1 MSSALFLFL
10 LLLLFS
16 NTVLSDPA
24 SLSFKDCFDSSRGN
38 ASQKVTISK
47 VYGQVFKTFEDE
59 SYLNLTMIGSTPQ
72 EILDTSDE
80 GGNLATLF
88 TTTTVL
94 TLGAWSNSSRF
105 CSTLRPPSPL
115 PSPNNLT
122 QLYCPVPAGPFAFS
136 STIPWGSARALT
148 TLNTRLSAVDPFSQ
162 QLICLD
168 VETTP
173 LDPAGEELYG
183 KAVAIFWGSVGL
195 AIAYW
200 MVVGIAR
207 IVSAWNRGITRP
219 DKGLWERA
227 QSAGY
232 ILASAISGERFAITP
247 ALLRFCTPSM
257 RDIMFHTQWCAALSM
272 VAVQWPSFV
281 YPLLTQTAWATLTYN
296 VTLTQGV
303 PHRWNPL
310 STSVYNPPSNFAD
323 QLSDPQSP
331 LFIDRK
337 TPNLLF
343 TLPDNAT
350 TGITSFA
357 YTVGVRPE
365 DLFSI
370 CLILF
375 LSILAAITVLSL
387 VIWFIDYMVCLG
399 SGIISKSHQGNA
411 MKLPGTRS
419 PGFTS
424 RDMLDTVPNPNA
436 EESKSLNGRDLP
448 GIIRPPSRF
457 TLTAATT
464 ASGPTPRKWWKVRA
478 DLNGFHASVLHGNLV
493 RILVLF
499 HLPVTIFSV
508 YEMTLPRATPNA
520 SLTGIV
526 LAALSFAVFSVLVPL
541 ILVIRV
547 RLTTTNK
554 LYAETRTLLSLG
566 PLYNHYG
573 HGSQMFASMFFATN
587 IVFGVIIGAGQKSG
601 TAQAIVILV
610 IEVASAL
617 FTSIWLPWG
626 TGASMGL
633 ISFLFCVARIV
644 IAVLLVILTPVISI
658 GSGPGG
664 WVAYGILIILALI
677 YLALALMLVVKL
689 MEAAVRIVGGINFDR
704 SRHVVDGGLFGACGL
719 LGCCGSRRHYRSRR
733 NDKYKQKAS
742 TTGGRSQRDSD
753 ISSYAAPTRLAAMN
767 TGDSRKGS
775 LNSGPPPSVLK
786 PEHALRPYKEESD
799 DEPGFIMGAWQPFQ
813 SQQSGYIPVKET
825 APPAKASGFSRVG
838 GGRAHIDSPY
848 AITGG
853 GANQSNPT
861 FPSMERPSPIRATA
875 PENHSASTL
884 PRPAAF
890 DDESPP
896 PSVSSASA
904 FRQQPNQDS
913 LPPGAMAPFHV
924 RTKSQTAII
933 EDPGMLIGMRRHNEP
948 STNTAVGPP
957 GGSRPPSRS
966 TRLDSAPPPT
976 SYRHSAAASEDSRS
990 SVDQPRKKPWYKLR
1004 RNRPHSS
1011 EGYNSRSQDEEN
1023 VLSELLDIPPPSTT
1037 TPGKSF
1043 VVIRK
1048 NQPSPGRPPQ
1058 APGAGGG
1065 SGSRSTGEPSPVGT
1079 PTPNTT
1085 SFAKE

>member
-1 MSSALFLFL
+1 MSYALPVFLLFL
-10 LLLLFS
+10 LFINPVHS
-16 NTVLSDPA
+16 GSAT
-24 SLSFKDCFDSSRGN
+24 LSFNDCFDSRRGN
-38 ASQKVTISK
+38 LSQKLTVSK
-47 VYGQVFKTFEDE
+47 VYGQVFETVEDV
-59 SYLNLTMIGSTPQ
+59 SYLNLTVIGITPQ
-72 EILDTSDE
+72 EILDTRSDG

-115 PSPNNLT
+115 PSPNNQT
-122 QLYCPVPAGPFAFS
+122 QLYCPIPAGPFAFS
-136 STIPWGSARALT
+136 SFIPWGQDRALT
-148 TLNTRLSAVDPFSQ
+148 TLTTRLSVVDPFSQ
-162 QLICLD
+162 QLVCLD

-173 LDPAGEELYG
+173 LDPNGDESYG
-183 KAVAIFWGSVGL
+183 DAVFIFWGSVAL
-195 AIAYW
+195 AIGYW
-200 MVVGIAR
+200 IVVGIAR

-232 ILASAISGERFAITP
+232 ILASAISGERFAVTP

-272 VAVQWPSFV
+272 VAVQWPTFV

-296 VTLTQGV
+296 VTLTEGT
-303 PHRWNPL
+303 PHHWNPL
-310 STSVYNPPSNFAD
+310 STAAYDPPSNFAE

-331 LFIDRK
+331 LFIDQSR
-337 TPNLLF
+337 PNLLF

-350 TGITSFA
+350 SGMTSFA

-365 DLFSI
+365 DLFGI

-375 LSILAAITVLSL
+375 LSILAATTALSL
-387 VIWFIDYMVCLG
+387 VIWFIDYIVCLA
-399 SGIISKSHQGNA
+399 SGIISSSHQGNS

-419 PGFTS
+419 PGFNS
-424 RDMLDTVPNPNA
+424 RDMLDTVQNPNA

-457 TLTAATT
+457 TLNAATT
-464 ASGPTPRKWWKVRA
+464 TSGPTLRKWWKVRA

-508 YEMTLPRATPNA
+508 YEMTLPRANLDA

-526 LAALSFAVFSVLVPL
+526 LAALSFAIFSVLIPL
-541 ILVIRV
+541 LLVIRV

-554 LYAETRTLLSLG
+554 LYDETRTLLSLG

-587 IVFGVIIGAGQKSG
+587 ITFGLIIGAGQKSG

-610 IEVASAL
+610 VEVASAL

-644 IAVLLVILTPVISI
+644 IAVLLVILTPTISI
-658 GSGPGG
+658 GPGPGG

-689 MEAAVRIVGGINFDR
+689 MEAAVRIIGGINFDR
-704 SRHVVDGGLFGACGL
+704 SRHVVDSGLFGACGL
-719 LGCCGSRRHYRSRR
+719 FGCCGPRRHHRGRRS
-733 NDKYKQKAS
+733 DKSRQK
-742 TTGGRSQRDSD
+742 TTKTGAHSHRDSD
-753 ISSYAAPTRLAAMN
+753 LSSYAAPTRLTALN
-767 TGDSRKGS
+767 TGSDSRKGS
-775 LNSGPPPSVLK
+775 LHSGPPPSVLK

-813 SQQSGYIPVKET
+813 SQPTGYIPVKEPAT
-825 APPAKASGFSRVG
+825 PAKSSGFSRVG

-853 GANQSNPT
+853 AANQSNTT
-861 FPSMERPSPIRATA
+861 FPSMERPSPTRVTA
-875 PENHSASTL
+875 AESQSSSTL
-884 PRPAAF
+884 PRPPAF
-890 DDESPP
+890 EDESPP
-896 PSVSSASA
+896 PSVSSSSA
-904 FRQQPNQDS
+904 YRQQPHQD

-924 RTKSQTAII
+924 RTRSQTAII
-933 EDPGMLIGMRRHNEP
+933 EDAGAPAGMRRHNE
-948 STNTAVGPP
+948 SSASAGVVGTP
-957 GGSRPPSRS
+957 GGSRPPSR
-966 TRLDSAPPPT
+966 TTKLDSAPPPS
-976 SYRHSAAASEDSRS
+976 SYRHSQAASEDSRS
-990 SVDQPRKKPWYKLR
+990 SVDQPRKKPWYKIK

-1011 EGYNSRSQDEEN
+1011 EGYNFRPQDEEN
-1023 VLSELLDIPPPSTT
+1023 VLSEPLDVPPPSTT

-1048 NQPSPGRPPQ
+1048 NQPSPGRPSQ
-1058 APGAGGG
+1058 SGGAGG
-1065 SGSRSTGEPSPVGT
+1065 SGSRSTGEPSPAGT
-1079 PTPNTT
+1079 P
-1085 SFAKE
+1085 AL

>member
-1 MSSALFLFL
+1 MSSALSILLLFL
-10 LLLLFS
+10 LFT
-16 NTVLSDPA
+16 NPVLSQPA
-24 SLSFKDCFDSSRGN
+24 SLSFNDCFDSRRGN
-38 ASQKVTISK
+38 VSQKLNVSK
-47 VYGQVFKTFEDE
+47 VYGQVVETAKDE
-59 SYLNLTMIGSTPQ
+59 SYLNLTVIGSTPQ
-72 EILDTSDE
+72 DILDTRSE
-80 GGNLATLF
+80 GGGNLATLF
-88 TTTTVL
+88 TTTTIL
-94 TLGAWSNSSRF
+94 TLGAWSNSTRF
-105 CSTLRPPSPL
+105 CSSLRPPSPL
-115 PSPNNLT
+115 PSPNNST
-122 QLYCPVPAGPFAFS
+122 QLYCPIPAGPFAFS
-136 STIPWGSARALT
+136 STIPWGKDRALT
-148 TLNTRLSAVDPFSQ
+148 TLTTRLSAVDPFTQ

-173 LDPAGEELYG
+173 LNPNGEEPYG
-183 KAVAIFWGSVGL
+183 VAVAIFWGSVGL

-200 MVVGIAR
+200 IVVGIAR
-207 IVSAWNRGITRP
+207 IISAWNRGITRP

-232 ILASAISGERFAITP
+232 ILASAISGERFAVTP

-272 VAVQWPSFV
+272 VAVQWPSFI

-296 VTLTQGV
+296 ATLTQGT
-303 PHRWNPL
+303 PHHWNPL
-310 STSVYNPPSNFAD
+310 STAVYDPPSNFAD
-323 QLSDPQSP
+323 QLSDSQSP
-331 LFIDRK
+331 IFVDQTRR
-337 TPNLLF
+337 NLIF

-350 TGITSFA
+350 SGITSFA
-357 YTVGVRPE
+357 YTIGIRPE
-365 DLFSI
+365 DLFST

-375 LSILAAITVLSL
+375 LSILAATTALSL
-387 VIWFIDYMVCLG
+387 AIWFIDCIVCLA
-399 SGIISKSHQGNA
+399 SGIISSSHQGNS

-419 PGFTS
+419 PGFNS
-424 RDMLDTVPNPNA
+424 RDMLDTVQNPNT
-436 EESKSLNGRDLP
+436 EEIKSLNGRDLP

-457 TLTAATT
+457 TLNAATT
-464 ASGPTPRKWWKVRA
+464 ASGPTLRKWWKVRA

-508 YEMTLPRATPNA
+508 YEMTLPKSNPNV

-526 LAALSFAVFSVLVPL
+526 FAALSFAIFSILIPL

-554 LYAETRTLLSLG
+554 LYDETRTLLSLG

-587 IVFGVIIGAGQKSG
+587 IIFGLVIGAGQKSG

-610 IEVASAL
+610 AEVASAL

-644 IAVLLVILTPVISI
+644 IAVLLVILTPAISI
-658 GSGPGG
+658 GEGPGG
-664 WVAYGILIILALI
+664 WVSYGILIILALI
-677 YLALALMLVVKL
+677 YLALALMLVIKL
-689 MEAAVRIVGGINFDR
+689 MEAAIRIIGGINFDR
-704 SRHVVDGGLFGACGL
+704 SRHVVDSGLFGACGL
-719 LGCCGSRRHYRSRR
+719 LGCCGTRRHRRSRR
-733 NDKYKQKAS
+733 SDKSKQKAS
-742 TTGGRSQRDSD
+742 KTGGHPHRDSD
-753 ISSYAAPTRLAAMN
+753 LSSYAAPTRLTDMN
-767 TGDSRKGS
+767 TGSDSRKGS
-775 LNSGPPPSVLK
+775 LHSGPPPSVLK
-786 PEHALRPYKEESD
+786 PEHALRPYKEEND

-813 SQQSGYIPVKET
+813 SQPSGYIPVKEPSPT
-825 APPAKASGFSRVG
+825 PAKSSGFSRVG

-853 GANQSNPT
+853 GANQSNTT
-861 FPSMERPSPIRATA
+861 FPSMERPSPTRLTA
-875 PENHSASTL
+875 PENQSFSTL
-884 PRPAAF
+884 PRPPVF

-896 PSVSSASA
+896 PSVSSSSA
-904 FRQQPNQDS
+904 FRQQPHQD

-933 EDPGMLIGMRRHNEP
+933 EDPGIPVGLRRHNESSSSP
-948 STNTAVGPP
+948 A
-957 GGSRPPSRS
+957 GGSRPPSRT
-966 TRLDSAPPPT
+966 TRLDSAPPPS
-976 SYRHSAAASEDSRS
+976 SYRHSAAPSEDSRS

-1011 EGYNSRSQDEEN
+1011 EGFNFVSQDEEN
-1023 VLSELLDIPPPSTT
+1023 ALSEPLDVPPPSTT

-1048 NQPSPGRPPQ
+1048 NQPSPGRPSPSQ
-1058 APGAGGG
+1058 GAGA
-1065 SGSRSTGEPSPVGT
+1065 SGSRSVAE
-1079 PTPNTT
+1079 
-1085 SFAKE
+1085 